1 MPRERSR
8 NYSSLVRVADD
19 LQRRKDQKIV
29 VTDGEVLVQKFN
41 LGTDRKAT
49 ITGNI
54 ACVSD
59 VDGKT
64 ATTDP
69 INYSILYQDVP
80 HWSASAGLLVSFQPK
95 RTYGVISQNPGSQ
108 QQNVVAITDQAPAQ
122 AIPMAFVNYR
132 LTRYSFKYDDR
143 MLHFG
148 RNREDA
154 LVWTAHLTAGMGI
167 NPNNGANQPEF
178 FLGLALGF
186 NRFLIHPGVHFGGC
200 RAWVEASRQVRR

>member
-1 MPRERSR
+1 M
-8 NYSSLVRVADD
+8 
-19 LQRRKDQKIV
+19 
-29 VTDGEVLVQKFN
+29 QKFN

-148 RNREDA
+148 RNREDT
-154 LVWTAHLTAGMGI
+154 LVWTAHLTAGMGV

-186 NRFLIHPGVHFGGC
+186 NRFLIHPGVHFGRMQSLGGGFTPGT
-200 RAWVEASRQVRR
+200 AVGSGITPPINWSYHAAFSIGFSVRVAPY